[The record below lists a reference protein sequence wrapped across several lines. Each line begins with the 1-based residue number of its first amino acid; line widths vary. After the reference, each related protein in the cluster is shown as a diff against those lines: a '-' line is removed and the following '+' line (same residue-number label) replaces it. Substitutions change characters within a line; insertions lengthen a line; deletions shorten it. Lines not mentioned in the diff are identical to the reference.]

1 MCYRDGHLCGRCLRH
16 VDEHARDELSAML
29 NQEHSII
36 YEDESSVQSL
46 NNSVISD
53 NVPYKTTL
61 SLEIQV
67 SKYFLDIFGL
77 FKFP

>member
-1 MCYRDGHLCGRCLRH
+1 M
-16 VDEHARDELSAML
+16 DEHARDELSAML
-29 NQEHSII
+29 NQEHNII

-67 SKYFLDIFGL
+67 SKDFLDIFGL